1 MAINMRYLVAVSA
14 IFFSIIL
21 SGCGDGSSSSSSQN
35 NEVYSALPE
44 PEEHYG
50 VDFHP
55 AGLFSLSDSGKSK
68 GRIGKAEVSEYS
80 AGTSHD
86 NSEGNWAF
94 GLDKEALTATLGSDA
109 VEGYEKNIN
118 GFVSDVVSHPSVIQK
133 LNDVMTSFPMFTGA
147 HVFTAADIDNRVQLT
162 SVSVAD
168 GVYTST
174 GDVKSLIRL
183 NLSVP
188 AIFTKDNSAAVS
200 ACSDEIQTLLSENF
214 VQPANAE
221 WSYGLNIVLTFITD
235 NRESTHLYETEHS
248 ITDAE
253 MSQVAD
259 DFGLILWFLQNLA
272 NHDIPSYDIVFSLTP
287 SKSLSDSLGD
297 IQGLAKETENAEC
310 QMAIDSVMPEA
321 SLIIPLVT
329 SSAALDGDYEYY
341 THRYSEDLD
350 NLSAGS
356 EYGSSCLHDGDG
368 NIISMGDDST
378 CSSGSG
384 TYLFSTSGKSKDG
397 TTILSVRTPYEKKV
411 DTRTTKGFCNSSP
424 WNQLRTPRFG
434 RGIRLSLTEWAI
446 HGQVADHWNIHWY
459 QRPGAALTQSAISD
473 AAYLVKIVAQQTLVG
488 GSWWGFAA
496 SSASLAYKYAS
507 KFDISI
513 AGHKMGGD
521 TNSRMGDLIVALI
534 RFATL
539 SDSVKKYAQ
548 SIAISQTVEG
558 VAQIIQ
564 TQATG
569 WQDYYSGSHKVC
581 GYQFN

>member
-1 MAINMRYLVAVSA
+1 MAIYVRYFIAASA
-14 IFFSIIL
+14 MLFSLIL
-21 SGCGDGSSSSSSQN
+21 GGCGDGSSSSSSEN
-35 NEVYSALPE
+35 HEVYSALPE
-44 PEEHYG
+44 PEEHSG
-50 VDFHP
+50 VNFHS
-55 AGLFSLSDSGKSK
+55 AGLYSLSNSGKSK
-68 GRIGKAEVSEYS
+68 GRLGKAEVSEYS
-80 AGTSHD
+80 AEASHD
-86 NSEGNWAF
+86 NSEGEWAF
-94 GLDKEALTATLGSDA
+94 GLDKQALTATLGANTVA
-109 VEGYEKNIN
+109 VYEHNIN
-118 GFVSDVVSHPSVIQK
+118 EFVSDVVSHQSVLDE
-133 LNDVMTSFPMFTGA
+133 LNDIVGSFPMFTDA
-147 HVFTAADIDNRVQLT
+147 HVFTAADIRDRVQLT

-168 GVYTST
+168 GVYTSD
-174 GDVKSLIRL
+174 GNARSLIRL
-183 NLSVP
+183 NLSIP
-188 AIFTKDNSAAVS
+188 AIFTKDNSQAVS
-200 ACSDEIQTLLSENF
+200 ACSDEIQTLMSDTF

-235 NRESTHLYETEHS
+235 NRETVHLYETEDGIS
-248 ITDAE
+248 DVE
-253 MSQVAD
+253 LMQVAD
-259 DFGLILWFLQNLA
+259 DFGLILWFLQNLT
-272 NHDIPSYDIVFSLTP
+272 NHDIPSYDIVFSL
-287 SKSLSDSLGD
+287 SASESLSGTLGE
-297 IQGLAKETENAEC
+297 IQGLAKETEDAMC
-310 QMAIDSVMPEA
+310 QMALDSVIPEA
-321 SLIIPLVT
+321 SLIIPHVT
-329 SSAALDGDYEYY
+329 SASFLDGDYEYY

-350 NLSAGS
+350 NLSAGN
-356 EYGSSCLHDGDG
+356 EFGSSCLHDGEG

-384 TYLFSTSGKSKDG
+384 TYLITASAKSKDG
-397 TTILSVRTPYEKKV
+397 TAVLSVRTPYEKRV
-411 DTRTTKGFCNSSP
+411 DERSTKGFCNSSP

-446 HGQVADHWNIHWY
+446 HGQVADYWNIHWY
-459 QRPGAALTQSAISD
+459 QRPGSALAQSAISD

-513 AGHKMGGD
+513 AGYRMGGT

-534 RFATL
+534 RFATI